1 MTKPICRDSQ
11 IELLSL
17 YLGLNEDED
26 EDEDEE
32 TEASLPEVV
41 LVQGV
46 AGTGKTVTLQW
57 LLASSQPFTSHA
69 FVDCVECYQPRL
81 VFQSVLAQ
89 LAGPKPRDTLR

>member
-17 YLGLNEDED
+17 YLGLS

-57 LLASSQPFTSHA
+57 LLASSQPFPSHA

-89 LAGPKPRDTLR
+89 LAGPEPRDTLR